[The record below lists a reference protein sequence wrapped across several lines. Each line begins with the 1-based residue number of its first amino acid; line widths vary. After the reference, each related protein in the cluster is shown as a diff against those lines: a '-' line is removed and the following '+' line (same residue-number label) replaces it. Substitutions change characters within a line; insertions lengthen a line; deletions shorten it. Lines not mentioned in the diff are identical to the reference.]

1 MKDSEEETIQDKEFN
16 FYEILMKLATKL
28 DAINTKVKLMDNAE
42 PDFTKE
48 EFLEMFKKSMDE
60 SSDLIYNKL
69 IDNLYNDSKFKELII
84 SLIKSQFKE
93 LSS

>member
-1 MKDSEEETIQDKEFN
+1 
-16 FYEILMKLATKL
+16 MKLAAKL
-28 DAINTKVKLMDNAE
+28 DAMNTKIKLIDNAE
-42 PDFTKE
+42 PDFTKD
-48 EFLEMFKKSMDE
+48 EFLEMFKKAMDE

>member
-1 MKDSEEETIQDKEFN
+1 VKDSEEETIQDKEFN